1 VFSVVLIQNK
11 GRDDAHAVKT
21 GPLSSSN
28 HPQCVDRCRAQERRC
43 LVDCIAQHDPVAGS
57 VMRCVM
63 LQNELH
69 INNRARMTIRLRYAK
84 AAGSFMRAQAHAAL
98 TERDALAGRK

>member
-1 VFSVVLIQNK
+1 MAQRILLHNDSDDGAVFSVVLIQNK

-28 HPQCVDRCRAQERRC
+28 RRQCVDRCRGQERRC

-57 VMRCVM
+57 VMRYVM
-63 LQNELH
+63 LQDELP
-69 INNRARMTIRLRYAK
+69 Y
-84 AAGSFMRAQAHAAL
+84 
-98 TERDALAGRK
+98 